1 MSSIYPTI
9 YHRPNT
15 LAEAVELFESCD
27 DASYISGG
35 HTLLP
40 TLKQRLAQP
49 SDLIDLCGIGE
60 LKGVTTDGKTIT
72 IGGMTCH
79 ADVAASKIVLEK
91 IPALAGLA
99 GSIGDRHVR
108 HRGTIG
114 GSTSNNDPAADYPC
128 AVLGLGAT
136 VVTDRRELPADKF
149 FVSLYETA
157 LEPGE
162 ILTRVIFPVPDEA
175 GYAKFRSAA
184 SRFSVAGVFVS
195 RTGSEVRV
203 AVTGAGSGGVFRAKE
218 LEQALSRDFRPEA
231 LNGLTMGP
239 GKLMAD
245 LNGSA
250 EYRAH
255 LIMVMARRAVGKMG
269 STELYN

>member
-1 MSSIYPTI
+1 MSSIYPTT
-9 YHRPNT
+9 YHRPAT
-15 LAEAVELFESCD
+15 LEEAVQLFGECE

-49 SDLIDLCGIGE
+49 SDLIDLGGIPE
-60 LKGVTTDGKTIT
+60 LKGIKLEGDKII
-72 IGGMTCH
+72 IGGMTTH
-79 ADVAASKIVLEK
+79 VTVASSSIVREK

-108 HRGTIG
+108 NRGTIG

-136 VVTDRRELPADKF
+136 VVTDRREMPADEF
-149 FVSLYETA
+149 LVSLYETA

-162 ILTRVIFPVPDEA
+162 VLAKVIFPIPEEA
-175 GYAKFRSAA
+175 GYAKFRSPA
-184 SRFSVAGVFVS
+184 SRFSIAGVFVV
-195 RTGSEVRV
+195 RNGKDVRV
-203 AVTGAGSGGVFRAKE
+203 AVTGAGSNGVFRPKDVEA
-218 LEQALSRDFRPEA
+218 ALMKDFRPEA
-231 LNGLTMGP
+231 LDGITMDP
-239 GKLMAD
+239 AKMMAD
-245 LNGSA
+245 LNGTA

-255 LIMVMARRAVGKMG
+255 LVMVMARRAVGKMG